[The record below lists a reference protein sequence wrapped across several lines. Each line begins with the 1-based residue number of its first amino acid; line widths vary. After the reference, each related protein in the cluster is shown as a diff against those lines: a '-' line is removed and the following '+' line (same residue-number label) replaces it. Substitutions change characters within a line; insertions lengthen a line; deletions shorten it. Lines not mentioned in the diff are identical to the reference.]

1 MSRDASPWLD
11 PEIAM
16 YVAQRTPPPDEI
28 LRDLIEETA
37 ASLGRVAGMQISAS
51 QGALMQLLVRLTGA
65 KRAVEVGTFTG
76 FSSLCIARALPED
89 GHLLCCD
96 VSEEWTTIARRYWE
110 RAGVTAKIE
119 LRIAPALE
127 TLATLRL
134 DEPIDL
140 AFIDADKSNYS
151 AYYEALLARLRP
163 NGLIMVDNTLW
174 SGSVAKAEVVDDSA
188 DTKAL
193 RAFNDAIAVD
203 ARVDS
208 YILPIGDGVTII
220 RKC

>member
-11 PEIAM
+11 PEIAT
-16 YVAQRTPPPDEI
+16 YVAARSTPADDV

-37 ASLGRVAGMQISAS
+37 TSLGPAAGMQISAS
-51 QGALMQLLVRLTGA
+51 QGALMQMLVRLTGA

-76 FSSLCIARALPED
+76 FSALCIARALPDD

-96 VSEEWTTIARRYWE
+96 VNEEWTAIARRYWE
-110 RAGVTAKIE
+110 RAGVAHKIE

-127 TLATLRL
+127 TLATLPP

-140 AFIDADKSNYS
+140 AFIDADKSNYGG
-151 AYYEALLARLRP
+151 YYEALLARLRP
-163 NGLIMVDNTLW
+163 NGLILVDNTLW
-174 SGSVAKAEVVDDSA
+174 SGTVVKPEAADDSK

-193 RAFNDAIAVD
+193 RSFNDAVAAD
-203 ARVDS
+203 MRVES
-208 YILPIGDGVTII
+208 YILPIGDGVTVI
-220 RKC
+220 RKR